1 MHSVCIMFIIYD
13 LIEIPFPCNGNKYLH
28 SDALKHDL
36 NLMRGYYNSS
46 EYFICLSTGD
56 LILNSKNPFIGL
68 FDW

>member
-1 MHSVCIMFIIYD
+1 MVTYTLD
-13 LIEIPFPCNGNKYLH
+13 PYV
-28 SDALKHDL
+28 LKHDL

-56 LILNSKNPFIGL
+56 PILNSKNPFIGL